1 MLLKRLRDKFNYFDR
16 KLDDSQNGID
26 QLLHGQNQLS
36 ELCSSID
43 KKLADIEERL
53 IHVED
58 RCKIVDE
65 DKIEDMRTRLIHIE
79 DKNTRLLE
87 AEILKYKKMESDNAR
102 LYEEPEGFQYDYGIF
117 GMWFTQNYGAALTSY
132 ALYKE
137 VEQFGYSAVLI
148 DLPQIGGG
156 EDSTTYFVNAL
167 DRTFI
172 NQNTLTTET
181 LDLKN
186 IRILNSVCD
195 SFIFGSDSLWGGG
208 YEYQLY
214 FLEGVLF
221 GSKICNEKNRIS
233 FSTSFGS
240 WQGTKCNSVEQQY
253 VKMLLKRFHYISV
266 REKAGA
272 LLCKT
277 EFGIEASWTLDPV
290 WLLPVE
296 EYDKVMDTDTD
307 LPDEFIFAY
316 MLQPLA
322 DKIDMIKYLS
332 EKLDKKVVFVS
343 DMNVANR
350 KKFGEYKRYDFIYYD
365 DMSVPAWL
373 TAVKTAAYVIT
384 DSYHGMCF
392 SMIFKKQF
400 ITLYPRDG
408 IIRFRDLQ
416 NLLNI
421 SDRINIKDTI
431 GVEKALSEP
440 IDYVKL
446 DNMMQKKIEQ
456 DRNELKYALQKKT
469 DKNDNIF
476 SAELENAVF
485 ARKLLRKLN

>member
-1 MLLKRLRDKFNYFDR
+1 
-16 KLDDSQNGID
+16 
-26 QLLHGQNQLS
+26 
-36 ELCSSID
+36 
-43 KKLADIEERL
+43 
-53 IHVED
+53 
-58 RCKIVDE
+58 
-65 DKIEDMRTRLIHIE
+65 
-79 DKNTRLLE
+79 
-87 AEILKYKKMESDNAR
+87 
-102 LYEEPEGFQYDYGIF
+102 
-117 GMWFTQNYGAALTSY
+117 
-132 ALYKE
+132 
-137 VEQFGYSAVLI
+137 
-148 DLPQIGGG
+148 
-156 EDSTTYFVNAL
+156 
-167 DRTFI
+167 
-172 NQNTLTTET
+172 
-181 LDLKN
+181 
-186 IRILNSVCD
+186 
-195 SFIFGSDSLWGGG
+195 
-208 YEYQLY
+208 
-214 FLEGVLF
+214 
-221 GSKICNEKNRIS
+221 
-233 FSTSFGS
+233 
-240 WQGTKCNSVEQQY
+240 
-253 VKMLLKRFHYISV
+253 
-266 REKAGA
+266 
-272 LLCKT
+272 
-277 EFGIEASWTLDPV
+277 
-290 WLLPVE
+290 
-296 EYDKVMDTDTD
+296 MDTDTD

-332 EKLDKKVVFVS
+332 EILDKKVVFVS